1 MALSK
6 QPLYGTIHLGASSM
20 SITIVEYTTIDEV
33 KIIDY
38 ASRDVNFG
46 EE

>member
-6 QPLYGTIHLGASSM
+6 PPLYGAIHLGASSM

-33 KIIDY
+33 K
-38 ASRDVNFG
+38 
-46 EE
+46 